1 MTALFVRNGK
11 LELWGGGST
20 PWHFDRLRWWG
31 VKGAVEAKC
40 QGCERSRVA
49 RWSWHG
55 GGEGLPGVSSQDG
68 SFSTP
73 LRTRLSESLAERAS
87 GSLAA
92 PLRTQKG
99 HSPRQ
104 ASEDGEAAHHQ
115 KTTKVVSYE
124 KRLRGQ
130 IVYV

>member
-68 SFSTP
+68 ALSTP
-73 LRTRLSESLAERAS
+73 LRTQKRPFPSTRERRWPS
-87 GSLAA
+87 MA
-92 PLRTQKG
+92 PSKNNQGGVL
-99 HSPRQ
+99 
-104 ASEDGEAAHHQ
+104 
-115 KTTKVVSYE
+115 
-124 KRLRGQ
+124 
-130 IVYV
+130 

>member
-1 MTALFVRNGK
+1 VN
-11 LELWGGGST
+11 
-20 PWHFDRLRWWG
+20 
-31 VKGAVEAKC
+31 GAVEAKC
-40 QGCERSRVA
+40 EGCERSRIA

-55 GGEGLPGVSSQDG
+55 GGERLPGVSSQDG
-68 SFSTP
+68 ALST
-73 LRTRLSESLAERAS
+73 
-87 GSLAA
+87 

-104 ASEDGEAAHHQ
+104 ASEDGLAWHHQ